1 MKDGVD
7 KLVLPE
13 RSRNVENR
21 VCCIAP
27 HFTGSCSA
35 LTSL

>member
-1 MKDGVD
+1 MKDRVN

-13 RSRNVENR
+13 SSRNVENR
-21 VCCIAP
+21 VCCIAA

-35 LTSL
+35 LT